1 MPARAKRYC
10 ARCRQAHSGSCPQA
24 NNGWGR
30 WQKQNGTSAERG
42 YDYKWRKQVR
52 PLVIKRDKGLCQ
64 ICLPAGVVTIG
75 THVDHI
81 KPKSQGGTNELSN
94 LQLLC
99 KPCHQRKTAQE
110 GGGARGRGGS
120 NPHNPSSPTPP
131 P

>member
-10 ARCRQAHSGSCPQA
+10 ARCRRVHAGKCPQA
-24 NNGWGR
+24 QNR
-30 WQKQNGTSAERG
+30 WESWQRQKGSDTRRG
-42 YDYKWRKQVR
+42 YGAPWRKLRQ
-52 PLVIKRDKGLCQ
+52 PVIRRDKGLCQ
-64 ICLPAGVVTIG
+64 LCLLKGLAVAG

-81 KPKSQGGTNELSN
+81 KPKSQGGTDDMDN

-99 KPCHQRKTAQE
+99 KPCHLTKTAQE

-120 NPHNPSSPTPP
+120 NPHSPSSPTPP